1 MLGLASLC
9 LLWIPSPLLN
19 WSGIERFEV
28 VKDPAIAWMI
38 LGIIFVGVLFNA
50 GFMILIGLWG
60 PVLAVE
66 STLPCSPHHH
76 RQKHPLGNLCTLV
89 LIAIVDHTIIGA
101 INSHESD
108 RAVPP
113 FGILSFI
120 DCLSI
125 LNF

>member
-60 PVLAVE
+60 PVLASV
-66 STLPCSPHHH
+66 
-76 RQKHPLGNLCTLV
+76 GNLCTLV